1 VSGATIDGTV
11 HILFLRAEDPTL
23 ELAKLR
29 ALELGAR
36 TTEVLYWLAK
46 GKKNEKIGIMLG
58 MAPETVKTH
67 LKSIFYGMKV
77 ENRATAASMIS
88 ELLACA

>member
-1 VSGATIDGTV
+1 M

-23 ELAKLR
+23 ELAKLS

-46 GKKNEKIGIMLG
+46 GKKNQEIAIILG

-67 LKSIFYGMKV
+67 LKAIFCRLKV
-77 ENRATAASMIS
+77 ENRATAASMIT
-88 ELLACA
+88 ELLART

>member
-1 VSGATIDGTV
+1 MDGIV
-11 HILFLRAEDPTL
+11 HILFLRTEDPTL
-23 ELAKLR
+23 ELAKLS

-46 GKKNEKIGIMLG
+46 GKKNEEIAIILG

-67 LKSIFYGMKV
+67 LKSIFYRLKV
-77 ENRATAASMIS
+77 ENRATAASIIS
-88 ELLACA
+88 ELLART